1 MKSITM
7 RWKLLTKISF
17 NFILKKSVMQKKVLK
32 VNPKDNVIVALLD
45 LPAGE
50 SVHLDGTEYTVV
62 KDIKA
67 KHKFAAVDFEDGD
80 HIIMYGVIVGKANRF
95 IRKGE
100 VITTEN
106 VKHQSAKV
114 VGKTDT
120 LGWAPPNVDKWK
132 DRTFMGYHRKD
143 GQVGTE
149 NVWLFFPL
157 VFCENKNIETLKDIF
172 EKELLHDKASKHQL
186 LLRSLLQG
194 GTDCDVA
201 VEEEEQDTRIF
212 KNIDVRFITHQGGC
226 GGIRQDAEALGRLF
240 AGYVNNPNVAGATVL
255 SLGCQNLQVQ
265 IFMDA
270 LHALAPDNKKP
281 IVVYEQQKSGTIDAM
296 LTGVIKD
303 SFEGI
308 KQANN
313 IERKPASITKLNIGL
328 ECGGSDGFSGIS
340 ANPVLGE
347 VSDIMAAVGGTT
359 MLAEFPELCG
369 VEQELVNRCIN
380 DEDGMKFLKLM
391 KDFEASVV
399 AAGSGFDMNPSPGNI
414 KDGLITDAM
423 KSAGASKKGGSA
435 PIVEVL
441 DFTEYATKPGLNLLC
456 TPGNDAECTTALVGS
471 GATVVL
477 FTTGL
482 GTPMGNP
489 IAPVVKISSNT
500 VLAEKMSDIIDFNA
514 GTVIS
519 GEKTIPEAADELLE
533 HIIKVASGEVKTKAD
548 LLNQNDFIPWRRG
561 VSL

>member
-1 MKSITM
+1 
-7 RWKLLTKISF
+7 
-17 NFILKKSVMQKKVLK
+17 MQKKVLK

-50 SVHLDGTEYTVV
+50 SVHLDGTDYTVI

-67 KHKFAAVDFEDGD
+67 KHKFAAVDFEEGD
-80 HIIMYGVIVGKANRF
+80 HIIMYGVIVGKANQP
-95 IRKGE
+95 IKKGE

-114 VGKTDT
+114 EGKTAT
-120 LGWAPPNVDKWK
+120 LGWTPPNVDRWK
-132 DRTFMGYHRKD
+132 DRTFMGYHRED

-157 VFCENKNIETLKDIF
+157 VFCENKNIETLKEIF
-172 EKELLHDKASKHQL
+172 ERELLHDKASKHQL
-186 LLRSLLQG
+186 LLRSLLNG
-194 GTDCDVA
+194 GTGADVA
-201 VEEEEQDTRIF
+201 VEQQEEDTRIF

-270 LHALAPDNKKP
+270 LHALAPNNKKP
-281 IVVYEQQKSGTIDAM
+281 IVVYEQQKSGTIDEM

-303 SFEGI
+303 SYEGI

-313 IERKPASITKLNIGL
+313 IERKPAPITKLNIGL

-380 DEDGMKFLKLM
+380 EEDGVKFLQLM
-391 KDFEASVV
+391 KDFEKSVV

-423 KSAGASKKGGSA
+423 KSAGAAKKGGAA

-500 VLAEKMSDIIDFNA
+500 ALAQKMPDIIDFNA

-519 GEKTIPEAADELLE
+519 GEKTIPEAAEELLE
-533 HIIKVASGEVKTKAD
+533 YIIKVASGEVKTKAD
-548 LLNQNDFIPWRRG
+548 VLNQNDFIPWRRG

>member
-1 MKSITM
+1 
-7 RWKLLTKISF
+7 
-17 NFILKKSVMQKKVLK
+17 MQKNILK
-32 VNPKDNVIVALLD
+32 VNPKDNVIVALVD
-45 LPAGE
+45 LAAGT
-50 SVHLDGTEYTVV
+50 SVHLDGADYTVLRET
-62 KDIKA
+62 KA
-67 KHKFAAVDFEDGD
+67 KHKFAAEDFYEGD
-80 HIIMYGVIVGKANRF
+80 QIIMYGVIVGKADRF
-95 IRKGE
+95 IGKGE

-114 VGKTDT
+114 EGKTGT
-120 LGWAPPNVDKWK
+120 LGWTPPDITKWQ
-132 DRTFMGYHRKD
+132 DRTFMGYHRED

-157 VFCENKNIETLKDIF
+157 VFCENKNIETLKNIF
-172 EKELLHDKASKHQL
+172 EKELLHDKAGKHQL
-186 LLRSLLQG
+186 LLRSLLNG
-194 GTDCDVA
+194 GSGTDLA
-201 VEEEEQDTRIF
+201 MEEEEKDTRIF
-212 KNIDVRFITHQGGC
+212 KNIEVRFITHQGGC

-265 IFMDA
+265 LFMDA
-270 LHALAPDNKKP
+270 LNDLAPNNKKP
-281 IVVYEQQKSGTIDAM
+281 IVVYEQQKSGTIDKM

-303 SFEGI
+303 SYEGI
-308 KQANN
+308 KKANET
-313 IERKPASITKLNIGL
+313 ERKPASITKLNIGL

-347 VSDIMAAVGGTT
+347 VSDIMAAIGGIT

-369 VEQELVNRCIN
+369 VEQELVNRCVHE
-380 DEDGMKFLKLM
+380 EDGVKFLKLM
-391 KDFEASVV
+391 KDFENSVV

-435 PIVEVL
+435 PIVDVL

-500 VLAEKMSDIIDFNA
+500 TLAEKMPDIIDFNA
-514 GTVIS
+514 GTIIS
-519 GEKTIPEAADELLE
+519 GEKTIPETAEELLE
-533 HIIKVASGEVKTKAD
+533 FIIRIASGEVKTKAG
-548 LLNQNDFIPWRRG
+548 LLKQHDFIPWRRG

>member
-1 MKSITM
+1 M
-7 RWKLLTKISF
+7 RWKLPTKTSF
-17 NFILKKSVMQKKVLK
+17 NFILKKLVMQKKVLK

-50 SVHLDGTEYTVV
+50 SVHLDGTEYTLV

-132 DRTFMGYHRKD
+132 DRTFMGYHRED

-194 GTDCDVA
+194 GTDSDVA

-308 KQANN
+308 KLANN

>member
-1 MKSITM
+1 
-7 RWKLLTKISF
+7 
-17 NFILKKSVMQKKVLK
+17 MQKKVLK

-50 SVHLDGTEYTVV
+50 SVHLDGADYTVV

-80 HIIMYGVIVGKANRF
+80 HIIMYGVIVGKANQS
-95 IRKGE
+95 IKKGE

-114 VGKTDT
+114 EGKTET
-120 LGWAPPNVDKWK
+120 LGWTPPNVDKWK
-132 DRTFMGYHRKD
+132 DRTFNGYHRED

-186 LLRSLLQG
+186 LLRSLLNG
-194 GTDCDVA
+194 GATDV
-201 VEEEEQDTRIF
+201 VEEEKEEDTRIF

-270 LHALAPDNKKP
+270 LHALAPNNKKP
-281 IVVYEQQKSGTIDAM
+281 IVVYEQQKSGTIDEM

-303 SFEGI
+303 SYEGI

-313 IERKPASITKLNIGL
+313 IERKPAPITKLNIGL

-347 VSDIMAAVGGTT
+347 VSDIMAAVGGKT

-380 DEDGMKFLKLM
+380 DEDGVKFLQLM
-391 KDFEASVV
+391 KDFEKSVV

-423 KSAGASKKGGSA
+423 KSAGAAKKGGAA

-489 IAPVVKISSNT
+489 ISPVVKISSNT
-500 VLAEKMSDIIDFNA
+500 VLAEKMPDIIDFNA

-519 GEKTIPEAADELLE
+519 GDKTIPEAADELLE
-533 HIIKVASGEVKTKAD
+533 YIIKVASGEVKTKAD

>member
-1 MKSITM
+1 
-7 RWKLLTKISF
+7 
-17 NFILKKSVMQKKVLK
+17 MQKKVLK
-32 VNPKDNVIVALLD
+32 VNPKDNVVVALMD

-50 SVHLDGTEYTVV
+50 SVHLDGTDYTVV

-80 HIIMYGVIVGKANRF
+80 HILMYGVIVGKANQS
-95 IRKGE
+95 IRQGE

-114 VGKTDT
+114 IGKTET
-120 LGWAPPNVDKWK
+120 LGWNPPNVDKWK
-132 DRTFMGYHRKD
+132 DRTFNGYHRED

-186 LLRSLLQG
+186 LLRSLLNG
-194 GTDCDVA
+194 GATDI
-201 VEEEEQDTRIF
+201 VEEEKEEDTRIF

-270 LHALAPDNKKP
+270 LHALAPNNKRP
-281 IVVYEQQKSGTIDAM
+281 IVVYEQQKSGTIDEM

-303 SFEGI
+303 SYEGI

-380 DEDGMKFLKLM
+380 DEDGVKFLKLM

-423 KSAGASKKGGSA
+423 KSAGAAKKGGAA

-489 IAPVVKISSNT
+489 ISPVVKISSNT
-500 VLAEKMSDIIDFNA
+500 VLAEKMSDIIDFNT

-519 GEKTIPEAADELLE
+519 GDKTISEAADELLE
-533 HIIKVASGEVKTKAD
+533 LIINVASGEVKTKAD
-548 LLNQNDFIPWRRG
+548 VLNQNDFIPWRRG

>member
-1 MKSITM
+1 M
-7 RWKLLTKISF
+7 
-17 NFILKKSVMQKKVLK
+17 MQKKVLK

-50 SVHLDGTEYTVV
+50 SVHLDGTDYTVL

-80 HIIMYGVIVGKANRF
+80 HIMMYGVIVGKANQSIKR
-95 IRKGE
+95 GE

-114 VGKTDT
+114 VGKTGT
-120 LGWAPPNVDKWK
+120 LGWTPPNVDRWK
-132 DRTFMGYHRKD
+132 DRTFMGYHRED

-149 NVWLFFPL
+149 NIWLFFPL

-186 LLRSLLQG
+186 LLRSLLNG
-194 GTDCDVA
+194 GITPDIA
-201 VEEEEQDTRIF
+201 VEEEEPDTRVF

-265 IFMDA
+265 VFMDA

-281 IVVYEQQKSGTIDAM
+281 IVVYEQQKSGTIDEM

-303 SFEGI
+303 SYEGI
-308 KQANN
+308 KKANET
-313 IERKPASITKLNIGL
+313 ERKPAPITRLNIGL

-347 VSDIMAAVGGTT
+347 VSDIIAAVGGTT

-380 DEDGMKFLKLM
+380 DEDGVKFLKLM
-391 KDFEASVV
+391 KDFEESVV

-489 IAPVVKISSNT
+489 ISPVVKISSNT

-533 HIIKVASGEVKTKAD
+533 FIIQVASGEVKTKAD
-548 LLNQNDFIPWRRG
+548 QLNQNDFIPWRRG

>member
-1 MKSITM
+1 
-7 RWKLLTKISF
+7 
-17 NFILKKSVMQKKVLK
+17 MQKKVLK
-32 VNPKDNVIVALLD
+32 VNPRDNVIVALLD
-45 LPAGE
+45 LPAGS
-50 SVHLDGTEYTVV
+50 SVHLDGVEYTVLR
-62 KDIKA
+62 DTSA
-67 KHKFAAVDFEDGD
+67 KHKFAAADFQEGEQ
-80 HIIMYGVIVGKANRF
+80 IIMYGVIVGKANRF
-95 IRKGE
+95 IAKGE

-114 VGKTDT
+114 EGKTGT
-120 LGWAPPNVDKWK
+120 LGWTPPDVTQWK
-132 DRTFMGYHRKD
+132 DRTFMGYHRED

-157 VFCENKNIETLKDIF
+157 VFCENKNIETLKNIF

-186 LLRSLLQG
+186 LLRSLLNG
-194 GTDCDVA
+194 GSGTDIV
-201 VEEEEQDTRIF
+201 VEEQEQDTRIF

-281 IVVYEQQKSGTIDAM
+281 IVVYEQQKSGTIDEM
-296 LTGVIKD
+296 LTGVIRD
-303 SFEGI
+303 SYEGI
-308 KQANN
+308 KKANET
-313 IERKPASITKLNIGL
+313 ERKPASITKLNIGL

-369 VEQELVNRCIN
+369 VEQELVNRCVN
-380 DEDGMKFLKLM
+380 DEDGIKFLRLM
-391 KDFEASVV
+391 KDFEESVV

-441 DFTEYATKPGLNLLC
+441 DFTEYATRPGLNLLC

-471 GATVVL
+471 GATIVL

-500 VLAEKMSDIIDFNA
+500 ILAEKMPDIIDFNA

-519 GEKTIPEAADELLE
+519 GEKTIPETAAELLE
-533 HIIKVASGEVKTKAD
+533 LIIRVASGEVKTKAGMLD
-548 LLNQNDFIPWRRG
+548 QHDFIPWRRG

>member
-1 MKSITM
+1 
-7 RWKLLTKISF
+7 
-17 NFILKKSVMQKKVLK
+17 MQKKVLK

-45 LPAGE
+45 LSAGE
-50 SVHLDGTEYTVV
+50 SVHLDGAEYTVV

-67 KHKFAAVDFEDGD
+67 KHKFAAIDFEEGD
-80 HIIMYGVIVGKANRF
+80 QIMMYGVIVGKANQH
-95 IRKGE
+95 IEKGE

-114 VGKTDT
+114 EGKTET
-120 LGWAPPNVDKWK
+120 LGWIPPNVDRWK
-132 DRTFMGYHRKD
+132 GRTFMGYHRED
-143 GQVGTE
+143 EQVGTE
-149 NVWLFFPL
+149 NIWLFFPL

-186 LLRSLLQG
+186 LLRSLLNG
-194 GTDCDVA
+194 GETSDTA
-201 VEEEEQDTRIF
+201 VEEKEDTRVF

-281 IVVYEQQKSGTIDAM
+281 IVVYEQQKSGTIDEM

-303 SFEGI
+303 SYEGI

-313 IERKPASITKLNIGL
+313 IERKPAPITKLNIGL

-380 DEDGMKFLKLM
+380 DEDGVKFLQLM
-391 KDFEASVV
+391 KDFEKSVV

-423 KSAGASKKGGSA
+423 KSAGAAKKGGSA

-489 IAPVVKISSNT
+489 IAPVIKISSNT

-519 GEKTIPEAADELLE
+519 GDKTIPEAADELLE
-533 HIIKVASGEVKTKAD
+533 YIIKVASGEVKTKAD

>member
-1 MKSITM
+1 
-7 RWKLLTKISF
+7 
-17 NFILKKSVMQKKVLK
+17 MQKKILK
-32 VNPKDNVIVALLD
+32 VNPKDNLIVSLLD
-45 LPAGE
+45 LSAGE
-50 SVHLDGTEYTVV
+50 SVHLDGAEYTVV

-67 KHKFAAVDFEDGD
+67 KHKFAAVDFQEGD
-80 HIIMYGVIVGKANRF
+80 HIIMYGVIVGKANQS

-114 VGKTDT
+114 EGKTET
-120 LGWAPPNVDKWK
+120 LGWIPPNIDRWK
-132 DRTFMGYHRKD
+132 DRTFMGYHRED

-149 NVWLFFPL
+149 NIWLFFPL

-172 EKELLHDKASKHQL
+172 EKELLHEKASKHQL
-186 LLRSLLQG
+186 LLRSLLNG
-194 GTDCDVA
+194 GETSDTA
-201 VEEEEQDTRIF
+201 VEEEEDTRVF

-281 IVVYEQQKSGTIDAM
+281 IVVYEQQKSGTIDEM

-303 SFEGI
+303 SYEGI

-313 IERKPASITKLNIGL
+313 IERKPAPITKLNIGL

-347 VSDIMAAVGGTT
+347 VSDIVAAVGGTT

-380 DEDGMKFLKLM
+380 DEDGVKFLKLM
-391 KDFEASVV
+391 KDFEKSVV

-423 KSAGASKKGGSA
+423 KSAGAAKKGGSA

-489 IAPVVKISSNT
+489 IAPVIKISSNT
-500 VLAEKMSDIIDFNA
+500 ILAEKMSDIIDFNA

-519 GEKTIPEAADELLE
+519 GDKTISEAADELLE
-533 HIIKVASGEVKTKAD
+533 YIIKVASGEVKTKAD

>member
-1 MKSITM
+1 
-7 RWKLLTKISF
+7 
-17 NFILKKSVMQKKVLK
+17 MQKKVLK

-50 SVHLDGTEYTVV
+50 SVHLDGTDYTVL

-67 KHKFAAVDFEDGD
+67 KHKFAAVDFENGD
-80 HIIMYGVIVGKANRF
+80 HILMYGVIVGKANQPIKR
-95 IRKGE
+95 GE

-114 VGKTDT
+114 VGKTGT
-120 LGWAPPNVDKWK
+120 LGWTPPNVDKWK
-132 DRTFMGYHRKD
+132 DRIFMGYHRED

-149 NVWLFFPL
+149 NIWLFFPL

-186 LLRSLLQG
+186 LLRSLLNG
-194 GTDCDVA
+194 GATADIV
-201 VEEEEQDTRIF
+201 VEEEEPDTRIF

-265 IFMDA
+265 VFMDA
-270 LHALAPDNKKP
+270 LNTLAPNNRKP

-303 SFEGI
+303 SYEGI
-308 KQANN
+308 KKANE
-313 IERKPASITKLNIGL
+313 IERTPAPITKLNIGL

-380 DEDGMKFLKLM
+380 DEDGVKFLKLM
-391 KDFEASVV
+391 KDFEESVV

-489 IAPVVKISSNT
+489 ISPVVKISSNT

-514 GTVIS
+514 GAVIS

-533 HIIKVASGEVKTKAD
+533 LIINVASGEVKTKAD
-548 LLNQNDFIPWRRG
+548 VLNQNDFIPWRRG

>member
-1 MKSITM
+1 
-7 RWKLLTKISF
+7 
-17 NFILKKSVMQKKVLK
+17 MQKKVLK
-32 VNPKDNVIVALLD
+32 VNPNDNVIVALLD
-45 LPAGE
+45 LSAGE
-50 SVHLDGTEYTVV
+50 SVHLDGAEYTVV

-67 KHKFAAVDFEDGD
+67 KHKFAAVDFQEGD
-80 HIIMYGVIVGKANRF
+80 HIIMYGVMVGKANQF
-95 IRKGE
+95 IEKGE

-114 VGKTDT
+114 EGKTET
-120 LGWAPPNVDKWK
+120 LGWTPPNVDRWK
-132 DRTFMGYHRKD
+132 DRTFMGYHRED

-149 NVWLFFPL
+149 NIWLFFPL

-172 EKELLHDKASKHQL
+172 EKELLHEKASKHQL
-186 LLRSLLQG
+186 LLRSLLNG
-194 GTDCDVA
+194 GETSHTA
-201 VEEEEQDTRIF
+201 VEEEEDTRVF

-265 IFMDA
+265 IFMDS

-281 IVVYEQQKSGTIDAM
+281 IVVYEQQKSGTIDEM

-303 SFEGI
+303 SYEGI

-313 IERKPASITKLNIGL
+313 IERKPAPIKKLNIGL

-380 DEDGMKFLKLM
+380 DEDGVKFLQLM
-391 KDFEASVV
+391 KDFEKSVV

-423 KSAGASKKGGSA
+423 KSAGAAKKGGSA

-441 DFTEYATKPGLNLLC
+441 DFTEYATRPGLNLLC

-471 GATVVL
+471 GSTVVL

-489 IAPVVKISSNT
+489 IAPVIKISSNT
-500 VLAEKMSDIIDFNA
+500 ILAEKMSDIIDFNA

-519 GEKTIPEAADELLE
+519 GDKTIPEAAYELLE
-533 HIIKVASGEVKTKAD
+533 YIIKVASGEVKTKAD

>member
-1 MKSITM
+1 
-7 RWKLLTKISF
+7 
-17 NFILKKSVMQKKVLK
+17 MQKKVLK
-32 VNPKDNVIVALLD
+32 VNPKDNVIVALQD
-45 LPAGE
+45 LHAGE
-50 SVHLDGTEYTVV
+50 SVHLDGADYTIL

-67 KHKFAAVDFEDGD
+67 KHKFAALDFKDGD
-80 HIIMYGVIVGKANRF
+80 HIIMYGVIVGKANQP
-95 IRKGE
+95 IKKGE

-114 VGKTDT
+114 EGKTAT
-120 LGWAPPNVDKWK
+120 LGWTAPNVEKWK
-132 DRTFMGYHRKD
+132 DRTFMGYHRED

-186 LLRSLLQG
+186 LLRSLLNG
-194 GTDCDVA
+194 GTDADVA

-270 LHALAPDNKKP
+270 LHALAPNNKKP
-281 IVVYEQQKSGTIDAM
+281 IVVYEQQKSGTIDEM

-303 SFEGI
+303 SYEGI
-308 KQANN
+308 KKANE

-347 VSDIMAAVGGTT
+347 VSDIMSAVGGTT

-369 VEQELVNRCIN
+369 VEQELVNRCVN
-380 DEDGMKFLKLM
+380 DEDGIKFLKLM
-391 KDFEASVV
+391 KDFEKSVV

-423 KSAGASKKGGSA
+423 KSAGAAKKGGAA

-456 TPGNDAECTTALVGS
+456 TPGNDAECTTALAGS
-471 GATVVL
+471 GATIVL

-489 IAPVVKISSNT
+489 ISPVVKISSNS
-500 VLAEKMSDIIDFNA
+500 VLAERMPDIIDFNA
-514 GTVIS
+514 GTVIT

-533 HIIKVASGEVKTKAD
+533 LIIKVASGEVKTKAD
-548 LLNQNDFIPWRRG
+548 QLNQNDFIPWRRG

>member
-1 MKSITM
+1 
-7 RWKLLTKISF
+7 
-17 NFILKKSVMQKKVLK
+17 MQKKVLK

-50 SVHLDGTEYTVV
+50 SVHLAGADYTVV

-67 KHKFAAVDFEDGD
+67 KHKFAATDFEDGD
-80 HIIMYGVIVGKANRF
+80 HIIMYGVIVGKANQS
-95 IRKGE
+95 IKKGE

-114 VGKTDT
+114 EGKTET
-120 LGWAPPNVDKWK
+120 LGWIPPNVDQWK
-132 DRTFMGYHRKD
+132 NRTFMGYHRED

-172 EKELLHDKASKHQL
+172 EKELLHEKASKHQL
-186 LLRSLLQG
+186 LLRSLLNG
-194 GTDCDVA
+194 GETSDIA
-201 VEEEEQDTRIF
+201 VEDEDDTRVF

-270 LHALAPDNKKP
+270 LHTLAPNNKKP
-281 IVVYEQQKSGTIDAM
+281 IVVYEQQKSGTIDEM

-303 SFEGI
+303 SYEGI
-308 KQANN
+308 KKAND
-313 IERKPASITKLNIGL
+313 IERKPAPITKLNIGL

-380 DEDGMKFLKLM
+380 DEDGVKFLQLM
-391 KDFEASVV
+391 KDFEKSVV

-423 KSAGASKKGGSA
+423 KSAGAAKKGGAA

-500 VLAEKMSDIIDFNA
+500 ALAEKMPDIIDFNA

-519 GEKTIPEAADELLE
+519 GDKTIPEAAEELLE
-533 HIIKVASGEVKTKAD
+533 YIIKVASGEVKTKAD

>member
-1 MKSITM
+1 
-7 RWKLLTKISF
+7 
-17 NFILKKSVMQKKVLK
+17 MQKKVLK
-32 VNPKDNVIVALLD
+32 VNPKDNVIVALMD

-50 SVHLDGTEYTVV
+50 SVHLDGTDYTVV

-80 HIIMYGVIVGKANRF
+80 HIIMYGVIVGKANQS
-95 IRKGE
+95 IKQGE

-120 LGWAPPNVDKWK
+120 LGWTPPNVDKWK
-132 DRTFMGYHRKD
+132 DRTFNGYHRED

-149 NVWLFFPL
+149 NIWLFFPL

-186 LLRSLLQG
+186 LLRSLLNG
-194 GTDCDVA
+194 GQDSDVA
-201 VEEEEQDTRIF
+201 VEEEVEDTRIF

-308 KQANN
+308 KNAND

-380 DEDGMKFLKLM
+380 DEDGVKFLKLM
-391 KDFEASVV
+391 KDFEESVV

-533 HIIKVASGEVKTKAD
+533 YIIKVASGEEKTKAD

>member
-1 MKSITM
+1 
-7 RWKLLTKISF
+7 
-17 NFILKKSVMQKKVLK
+17 MQKKVLK

-50 SVHLDGTEYTVV
+50 SVHLDGTDYTVI

-67 KHKFAAVDFEDGD
+67 KHKFAAVDFEEGD
-80 HIIMYGVIVGKANRF
+80 HIIMYGVIVGKANQP
-95 IRKGE
+95 IKKGE

-114 VGKTDT
+114 EGKTAT
-120 LGWAPPNVDKWK
+120 LGWTPPNVDRWK
-132 DRTFMGYHRKD
+132 DRTFMGYHRED

-157 VFCENKNIETLKDIF
+157 VFCENKNIETLKEIF
-172 EKELLHDKASKHQL
+172 ERELLHDKASKHQL
-186 LLRSLLQG
+186 LLRSLLNG
-194 GTDCDVA
+194 GTGADVA
-201 VEEEEQDTRIF
+201 VEEQEEDTRIF

-270 LHALAPDNKKP
+270 LHALAPNNKKP
-281 IVVYEQQKSGTIDAM
+281 IVVYEQQKSGTIDEM

-303 SFEGI
+303 SYEGI

-313 IERKPASITKLNIGL
+313 IERKPAPITKLNIGL

-380 DEDGMKFLKLM
+380 EEDGVKFLQLM
-391 KDFEASVV
+391 KDFEKSVV

-423 KSAGASKKGGSA
+423 KSAGAAKKGGAA

-500 VLAEKMSDIIDFNA
+500 ALAEKMPDIIDFNA

-519 GEKTIPEAADELLE
+519 GEKTIPEAAEELLE
-533 HIIKVASGEVKTKAD
+533 YIIKVASGEVKTKANV
-548 LLNQNDFIPWRRG
+548 LNQNDFIPWRRG

>member
-1 MKSITM
+1 
-7 RWKLLTKISF
+7 
-17 NFILKKSVMQKKVLK
+17 MQKKVLK

-45 LPAGE
+45 LSAGE
-50 SVHLDGTEYTVV
+50 TVHLDSADYTIL

-67 KHKFAAVDFEDGD
+67 KHKFAAADFEDGD
-80 HIIMYGVIVGKANRF
+80 HIIMYGVIVGKANQS
-95 IRKGE
+95 IKKGE

-114 VGKTDT
+114 EGKTAT
-120 LGWAPPNVDKWK
+120 LGWNPPNVEKWK
-132 DRTFMGYHRKD
+132 DRTFMGYHRED

-172 EKELLHDKASKHQL
+172 EKELLHEKVSKHQL
-186 LLRSLLQG
+186 LLRSLLNG
-194 GTDCDVA
+194 GAASDVA
-201 VEEEEQDTRIF
+201 VEEKEDTRIF

-270 LHALAPDNKKP
+270 LHALAPNNKKP
-281 IVVYEQQKSGTIDAM
+281 IVVYEQQKSGTIDEM

-303 SFEGI
+303 SYEGI
-308 KQANN
+308 KKANES
-313 IERKPASITKLNIGL
+313 ERKPAPITKLNIGL

-347 VSDIMAAVGGTT
+347 VSDIMSAVGGTT

-380 DEDGMKFLKLM
+380 DEDGVKFLKLM
-391 KDFEASVV
+391 KDFEKSVV

-423 KSAGASKKGGSA
+423 KSAGAAKKGGAA

-456 TPGNDAECTTALVGS
+456 TPGNDAECTTALAGS
-471 GATVVL
+471 GATIVL

-489 IAPVVKISSNT
+489 ISPVVKISSNS
-500 VLAEKMSDIIDFNA
+500 VLAERMPDIIDFNA

-519 GEKTIPEAADELLE
+519 GDKTIPEAADELLE
-533 HIIKVASGEVKTKAD
+533 FIIKVASGEIKTKAD
-548 LLNQNDFIPWRRG
+548 QLNQNDFIPWRRG

>member
-1 MKSITM
+1 
-7 RWKLLTKISF
+7 
-17 NFILKKSVMQKKVLK
+17 MQKNILK
-32 VNPKDNVIVALLD
+32 VNPKDNVIVALVD
-45 LPAGE
+45 LAAGT
-50 SVHLDGTEYTVV
+50 SVHLDGADYTVLRET
-62 KDIKA
+62 KA
-67 KHKFAAVDFEDGD
+67 KHKFAAEDFHEGD
-80 HIIMYGVIVGKANRF
+80 QIIMYGVIVGKADRF
-95 IRKGE
+95 IGKGE

-114 VGKTDT
+114 EGKTGT
-120 LGWAPPNVDKWK
+120 LGWTPPDITKWQ
-132 DRTFMGYHRKD
+132 DRTFMGYHRED

-157 VFCENKNIETLKDIF
+157 VFCENKNIETLKNIF
-172 EKELLHDKASKHQL
+172 EKELLHDKAGKHQL
-186 LLRSLLQG
+186 LLRSLLNG
-194 GTDCDVA
+194 GSGTDLA
-201 VEEEEQDTRIF
+201 MEEEEKDTRIF
-212 KNIDVRFITHQGGC
+212 KNIEVRFITHQGGC

-265 IFMDA
+265 LFMDA
-270 LHALAPDNKKP
+270 LNDLAPNNKKP
-281 IVVYEQQKSGTIDAM
+281 IVVYEQQKSGTIDKM

-303 SFEGI
+303 SYEGI
-308 KQANN
+308 KKANET
-313 IERKPASITKLNIGL
+313 ERKPASITKLNIGL

-347 VSDIMAAVGGTT
+347 VSDIMAAIGGIT

-369 VEQELVNRCIN
+369 VEQELINRCVHE
-380 DEDGMKFLKLM
+380 EDGVKFLKLM
-391 KDFEASVV
+391 KDFENSVV

-435 PIVEVL
+435 PIVDVL
-441 DFTEYATKPGLNLLC
+441 DFTEYASKPGLHLLC

-500 VLAEKMSDIIDFNA
+500 TLAEKMPDIIDFNA
-514 GTVIS
+514 GTIIS
-519 GEKTIPEAADELLE
+519 GEKTIPETAEELLE
-533 HIIKVASGEVKTKAD
+533 FIIRIASGEVKTKAG
-548 LLNQNDFIPWRRG
+548 LLKQHDFIPWRRG

>member
-1 MKSITM
+1 
-7 RWKLLTKISF
+7 
-17 NFILKKSVMQKKVLK
+17 MQKKVLK
-32 VNPKDNVIVALLD
+32 VNPEDNVIVALLD

-50 SVHLDGTEYTVV
+50 SVHLDGADYTIL

-80 HIIMYGVIVGKANRF
+80 HIIMYGVIVGKANQS
-95 IRKGE
+95 IKKGE

-114 VGKTDT
+114 EGKTAT
-120 LGWAPPNVDKWK
+120 LSWTPPNVDKWK
-132 DRTFMGYHRKD
+132 DRTFMGYHRED

-172 EKELLHDKASKHQL
+172 EKELLHEKASKHQL
-186 LLRSLLQG
+186 LLRSLLNG
-194 GTDCDVA
+194 STDSDIA
-201 VEEEEQDTRIF
+201 VEEEEPDTRVF

-240 AGYVNNPNVAGATVL
+240 AGYVNNPNVVGATVL

-270 LHALAPDNKKP
+270 LHAMAPDNKKP
-281 IVVYEQQKSGTIDAM
+281 IVVYEQQKSGTIDEM

-303 SFEGI
+303 SYEGI
-308 KQANN
+308 KKANE
-313 IERKPASITKLNIGL
+313 IERKPAPITKLNIGL

-380 DEDGMKFLKLM
+380 DEDGVKFLQLM
-391 KDFEASVV
+391 KDFEKSVV

-423 KSAGASKKGGSA
+423 KSAGAAKKGGAA

-500 VLAEKMSDIIDFNA
+500 VLAERMSDIIDFNA

-533 HIIKVASGEVKTKAD
+533 FIIKVASGEVKTKAD

>member
-1 MKSITM
+1 
-7 RWKLLTKISF
+7 
-17 NFILKKSVMQKKVLK
+17 MQKKVLK
-32 VNPKDNVIVALLD
+32 VNPKDNVIVALVGLS
-45 LPAGE
+45 AGE
-50 SVHLDGTEYTVV
+50 SVHLDGRDYTVV

-67 KHKFAAVDFEDGD
+67 KHKFAAVDFEAGD
-80 HIIMYGVIVGKANRF
+80 HILMYGVIVGKASQP

-114 VGKTDT
+114 EGKTET
-120 LGWAPPNVDKWK
+120 LGWNPPNVDKWK
-132 DRTFMGYHRKD
+132 DRTFMGYHRED

-172 EKELLHDKASKHQL
+172 EKELLHEKASKHQL
-186 LLRSLLQG
+186 LLRSLLNG
-194 GTDCDVA
+194 GSEADVS

-270 LHALAPDNKKP
+270 LRALAPDNKKP
-281 IVVYEQQKSGTIDAM
+281 IVVYEQQKSGTIDEM

-303 SFEGI
+303 SYEGI
-308 KQANN
+308 RQANT
-313 IERKPASITKLNIGL
+313 IERKPAPITKLNIGL

-380 DEDGMKFLKLM
+380 DEDGVKFLQLM
-391 KDFEASVV
+391 KDFEKSVV

-423 KSAGASKKGGSA
+423 KSAGAAKKGGAA

-441 DFTEYATKPGLNLLC
+441 DFTEYVSKPGLNLLC

-500 VLAEKMSDIIDFNA
+500 ALAEKMPDIIDFNA

-519 GEKTIPEAADELLE
+519 GDKTIPEAADELLE
-533 HIIKVASGEVKTKAD
+533 YIIQVASGQVKTKAD

>member
-1 MKSITM
+1 
-7 RWKLLTKISF
+7 
-17 NFILKKSVMQKKVLK
+17 MQKKVLK

-50 SVHLDGTEYTVV
+50 SVHLDGTEYTLV

-120 LGWAPPNVDKWK
+120 LGWTPPNVDKWK
-132 DRTFMGYHRKD
+132 GRTFMGYHRED

-194 GTDCDVA
+194 GTDSDVA

-212 KNIDVRFITHQGGC
+212 RNIDVRFITHQGGC

-533 HIIKVASGEVKTKAD
+533 HIIRVASGEVKTKAD

>member
-1 MKSITM
+1 MI
-7 RWKLLTKISF
+7 WKLLTKISF
-17 NFILKKSVMQKKVLK
+17 NFILKIMQKKVLK
-32 VNPKDNVIVALLD
+32 VNPKDNVVVALMD

-50 SVHLDGTEYTVV
+50 SVHLDGTDYTIL

-80 HIIMYGVIVGKANRF
+80 HILMYGVIVGKANQS
-95 IRKGE
+95 IKQGE

-114 VGKTDT
+114 VGKTET
-120 LGWAPPNVDKWK
+120 LGWTPPNVDKWK
-132 DRTFMGYHRKD
+132 DRTFNGFHRED

-186 LLRSLLQG
+186 LLRSLLNG
-194 GTDCDVA
+194 GATVE
-201 VEEEEQDTRIF
+201 VEEEEPDTRVF

-265 IFMDA
+265 IFMDS
-270 LHALAPDNKKP
+270 LHALAPNNKKP
-281 IVVYEQQKSGTIDAM
+281 IVVYEQQKSGTIDEM

-303 SFEGI
+303 SYEGI
-308 KQANN
+308 KKANE

-380 DEDGMKFLKLM
+380 DEDGVKFLKLM

-423 KSAGASKKGGSA
+423 KSAGASKKGGAA

-489 IAPVVKISSNT
+489 ITPVVKISSNT
-500 VLAEKMSDIIDFNA
+500 VLAKKMSDIIDFNA

-533 HIIKVASGEVKTKAD
+533 LIINVASGEVKTKAD
-548 LLNQNDFIPWRRG
+548 VLNQNDFIPWRRG

>member
-1 MKSITM
+1 
-7 RWKLLTKISF
+7 
-17 NFILKKSVMQKKVLK
+17 MQKKVLK
-32 VNPKDNVIVALLD
+32 VNPKDNVIVALMD

-50 SVHLDGTEYTVV
+50 SVHLDGTDYTIL

-80 HIIMYGVIVGKANRF
+80 HILMYGVIVGKANQS
-95 IRKGE
+95 IRQGE

-114 VGKTDT
+114 IGKTET
-120 LGWAPPNVDKWK
+120 LGWNPPNVDKWK
-132 DRTFMGYHRKD
+132 DRTFNGYHRED

-186 LLRSLLQG
+186 LLRSLLNG
-194 GTDCDVA
+194 GATDI
-201 VEEEEQDTRIF
+201 VEEEKEDDTRIF

-265 IFMDA
+265 IFMDE
-270 LHALAPDNKKP
+270 LHALAPNNKKP
-281 IVVYEQQKSGTIDAM
+281 IVVYEQQKSGTIDEM

-303 SFEGI
+303 SYEGI

-380 DEDGMKFLKLM
+380 DEDGVKFLKLM

-423 KSAGASKKGGSA
+423 KSAGAAKKGGAA

-489 IAPVVKISSNT
+489 ISPVVKISSNT

-519 GEKTIPEAADELLE
+519 GDKTIPEAADELLE
-533 HIIKVASGEVKTKAD
+533 LIINVASGEVKTKAD
-548 LLNQNDFIPWRRG
+548 VLNQNDFIPWRRG

>member
-1 MKSITM
+1 
-7 RWKLLTKISF
+7 
-17 NFILKKSVMQKKVLK
+17 MQKKVLK

-45 LPAGE
+45 LSAGE
-50 SVHLDGTEYTVV
+50 SVHLDGAEYTVI

-67 KHKFAAVDFEDGD
+67 KHKFAAVDFQEGD
-80 HIIMYGVIVGKANRF
+80 HIIMYGVIVGKANQS

-114 VGKTDT
+114 EGKTET
-120 LGWAPPNVDKWK
+120 LGWTPPNVDRWK
-132 DRTFMGYHRKD
+132 DRTFMGYHRED
-143 GQVGTE
+143 GLVGTE
-149 NVWLFFPL
+149 NIWLFFPL

-172 EKELLHDKASKHQL
+172 EKELLHEKASKHQL
-186 LLRSLLQG
+186 LLRSLLNG
-194 GTDCDVA
+194 GETSDTA
-201 VEEEEQDTRIF
+201 VEEKEDTRVF

-281 IVVYEQQKSGTIDAM
+281 IVVYEQQKSGTIDEM

-303 SFEGI
+303 SYEGI

-347 VSDIMAAVGGTT
+347 VSDIVAAVGGTT

-380 DEDGMKFLKLM
+380 DEDGVKFLQLM
-391 KDFEASVV
+391 KDFEKSVV

-423 KSAGASKKGGSA
+423 KSAGAAKKGGSA

-489 IAPVVKISSNT
+489 IAPVIKVSSNT

-519 GEKTIPEAADELLE
+519 GDKTIPEAADELLE
-533 HIIKVASGEVKTKAD
+533 YIIKVASGEVKTKAD